1 VKDLAGRVAV
11 VTGGA
16 SGIGRGLA
24 ERFAAESMRVVVADI
39 EEPPLQETVQ
49 SIRARGG
56 EAAAVTCDVSSWSS
70 VEALRDACTAAFG
83 PADVLCNNAGVAA
96 TGAVSELSIRSW
108 EWCLG
113 VNLWG
118 VIHGCRAFL
127 PAMIE
132 RGSGHIV
139 NTASILGH
147 LTSGGLGPYN
157 VSKHGVVALSETLH
171 AEMQADGTGVGV
183 TCLCPGLVSTN
194 ILDSERN
201 RPERLQDQSGVAGSW
216 DSDAVAGSAESE
228 TRAAIRDLYAQA
240 LRPSAV
246 ADMVVRAVQDNELW
260 LFTDRDF
267 DSAIAARHRDIEARR
282 TPDGAASLGSALLE
296 AERTPDGQS
305 RPGEAS
311 SEAVGNVAGDRAARE
326 RSEREPATFEDSP

>member
-1 VKDLAGRVAV
+1 MKDLAGRVAV
-11 VTGGA
+11 VTGAA

-39 EEPPLQETVQ
+39 EEPPLHETVQ
-49 SIRARGG
+49 SIRDAGG
-56 EAAAVTCDVSSWSS
+56 EAVAVVCDVSSWPS
-70 VEALRDACTAAFG
+70 VEALRDACTRAYG

-96 TGAVSELSIRSW
+96 TGPVSELSITSW

-127 PAMIE
+127 PSMVR

-147 LTSGGLGPYN
+147 ITSGGLGPYN

-171 AEMQADGTGVGV
+171 AEMLADGTGVGV

-201 RPERLQDQSGVAGSW
+201 RPEHLQDQHGAAGMW

-240 LRPSAV
+240 LRPPAV
-246 ADMVVRAVQDNELW
+246 ADMVVRAIRAGQFW

-267 DSAIAARHRDIEARR
+267 DAAIAARHRDIEARQ
-282 TPDGAASLGSALLE
+282 TPDSAASLGSAL
-296 AERTPDGQS
+296 
-305 RPGEAS
+305 
-311 SEAVGNVAGDRAARE
+311 
-326 RSEREPATFEDSP
+326 FEDESP

>member
-1 VKDLAGRVAV
+1 MRDLAGRVAV

-16 SGIGRGLA
+16 SGIGRGMA

-39 EEPPLQETVQ
+39 EEPPLHEAVR
-49 SIRARGG
+49 SIEAAGG
-56 EAAAVTCDVSSWSS
+56 EAVAVVCDVSSWPS
-70 VEALRDACTAAFG
+70 VEALRDACTDAFG

-96 TGAVSELSIRSW
+96 TGTTAELSLKSW

-127 PAMIE
+127 GAMIE

-139 NTASILGH
+139 NTASVLGH
-147 LTSGGLGPYN
+147 LTSAGIGPYN
-157 VSKHGVVALSETLH
+157 VSKHGVVAFSETLH
-171 AEMQADGTGVGV
+171 AEMLAEETGVGV

-201 RPERLQDQSGVAGSW
+201 RPEHLQDRPGIDGVW
-216 DSDAVAGSAESE
+216 DSDLVAGDAESE
-228 TRAAIRDLYAQA
+228 TRAAIRDLYTQA

-246 ADMVVRAVQDNELW
+246 ADLVVRAIRAREFW
-260 LFTDRDF
+260 LFTDGDF
-267 DSAIAARHRDIEARR
+267 DAAIAARHRDIEARR
-282 TPDGAASLGSALLE
+282 TPPGPASLASALLE
-296 AERTPDGQS
+296 DQ
-305 RPGEAS
+305 S
-311 SEAVGNVAGDRAARE
+311 SE
-326 RSEREPATFEDSP
+326 

>member
-1 VKDLAGRVAV
+1 MKDLAGRVAV

-16 SGIGRGLA
+16 SGMGRGMA

-39 EEPPLQETVQ
+39 EEPPLNETVDA
-49 SIRARGG
+49 IRAAGG
-56 EAAAVTCDVSSWSS
+56 EAVGVVCDVSSWPS
-70 VEALRDACTAAFG
+70 VEALRDACTDAYG

-96 TGAVSELSIRSW
+96 TGTMSELSLKSW

-127 PAMIE
+127 GAMVE

-139 NTASILGH
+139 NTASVLGH
-147 LTSGGLGPYN
+147 ITSAGIGPYN

-171 AEMQADGTGVGV
+171 AEMLAEATGVGV

-201 RPERLQDQSGVAGSW
+201 RPERLQDRPGVDGAWGSDLVAG
-216 DSDAVAGSAESE
+216 GAESE
-228 TRAAIRDLYAQA
+228 ARAAIRDLYAQA
-240 LRPSAV
+240 LDPSVV
-246 ADMVVRAVQDNELW
+246 AGQVVEAIRDGQLW
-260 LFTDRDF
+260 LFTDHDF
-267 DSAIAARHRDIEARR
+267 DGAIAARHRDIEARR
-282 TPDGAASLGSALLE
+282 TPGAPASLAAALLDD
-296 AERTPDGQS
+296 T
-305 RPGEAS
+305 
-311 SEAVGNVAGDRAARE
+311 
-326 RSEREPATFEDSP
+326 

>member
-1 VKDLAGRVAV
+1 MKDLAGRVAV

-16 SGIGRGLA
+16 SGIGRGMA

-39 EEPPLQETVQ
+39 EEPPLHETVRA
-49 SIRARGG
+49 IRSAGG
-56 EAAAVTCDVSSWSS
+56 EAMAVVCDVASWPS
-70 VEALRDACTAAFG
+70 VQALRDAVVEAYG

-96 TGAVSELSIRSW
+96 TGTMAELSLKSW

-127 PAMIE
+127 GAMIE

-147 LTSGGLGPYN
+147 LSSAGLGPYN
-157 VSKHGVVALSETLH
+157 VSKHGVVAISETLH
-171 AEMQADGTGVGV
+171 AEMLAESTGVGV
-183 TCLCPGLVSTN
+183 TCLCPGLVSTK

-201 RPERLQDQSGVAGSW
+201 RPEHLRDHPGVDGAW
-216 DSDAVAGSAESE
+216 DSDVVVGGAASKA
-228 TRAAIRDLYAQA
+228 RAAMRDLYAQS
-240 LRPSAV
+240 LRPSEV
-246 ADMVVRAVQDNELW
+246 ADMVVRAILAEELW

-267 DSAIAARHRDIEARR
+267 DAALAARHRDIEARR
-282 TPDGAASLGSALLE
+282 TPGSAASIVAALLE
-296 AERTPDGQS
+296 EHGH
-305 RPGEAS
+305 
-311 SEAVGNVAGDRAARE
+311 
-326 RSEREPATFEDSP
+326 

>member
-1 VKDLAGRVAV
+1 MRDLAGRVAV

-24 ERFAAESMRVVVADI
+24 ERFAAESMRVVVADV
-39 EEPPLQETVQ
+39 EEPPLHETVQ
-49 SIRARGG
+49 AIRAGGG
-56 EAAAVTCDVSSWSS
+56 EATAVVCDVSEWPS
-70 VEALRDACTAAFG
+70 VEALRDACNDAYG

-96 TGAVSELSIRSW
+96 TGAVSELSIKSW

-127 PAMIE
+127 PAMVE

-139 NTASILGH
+139 NTASVLGH
-147 LTSGGLGPYN
+147 LTSAGLGPYN

-171 AEMQADGTGVGV
+171 AEMMADQTGVGV

-201 RPERLQDQSGVAGSW
+201 RPEHLRDHPDIDGVW
-216 DSDAVAGSAESE
+216 DSDLVAGDVESE
-228 TRAAIRDLYAQA
+228 TRAAMRDLYTQA
-240 LRPSAV
+240 LRPSPV
-246 ADMVVRAVQDNELW
+246 ADMVVRAIRAGEFW
-260 LFTDRDF
+260 LFTDGDF
-267 DSAIAARHRDIEARR
+267 DTAIAARHRSIEDRR
-282 TPDGAASLGSALLE
+282 TPGSATSLASALLE
-296 AERTPDGQS
+296 D
-305 RPGEAS
+305 S
-311 SEAVGNVAGDRAARE
+311 S
-326 RSEREPATFEDSP
+326 P

>member
-1 VKDLAGRVAV
+1 MKDLAGRVAV

-16 SGIGRGLA
+16 SGIGRGMA
-24 ERFAAESMRVVVADI
+24 ERFAAESMRVVVADV
-39 EEPPLQETVQ
+39 EEPPLDETVQ
-49 SIRARGG
+49 SIRDAGG
-56 EAAAVTCDVSSWSS
+56 EAIAVVCDVSQWPS
-70 VEALRDACTAAFG
+70 VEALRDACNDAYG

-96 TGAVSELSIRSW
+96 TGPVSELSLKSW

-127 PAMIE
+127 GAMIE

-139 NTASILGH
+139 NTASVLGH
-147 LTSGGLGPYN
+147 ITSAGIGPYN
-157 VSKHGVVALSETLH
+157 VSKHGVVALSETLQ
-171 AEMQADGTGVGV
+171 AEMLAEQTGVGV

-201 RPERLQDQSGVAGSW
+201 RPESLRDRPGVVGTW
-216 DSDAVAGSAESE
+216 DSDLVAGDEESE

-240 LRPSAV
+240 LPPPAV
-246 ADMVVRAVQDNELW
+246 ADMVVRAIRGGDFW

-267 DSAIAARHRDIEARR
+267 DTAVAARHRDIEARR
-282 TPDGAASLGSALLE
+282 TPGSAASLASALLE
-296 AERTPDGQS
+296 A
-305 RPGEAS
+305 GE
-311 SEAVGNVAGDRAARE
+311 
-326 RSEREPATFEDSP
+326 

>member
-1 VKDLAGRVAV
+1 MKDLAGRVAV

-16 SGIGRGLA
+16 SGIGRGMA

-39 EEPPLQETVQ
+39 EEPPLHETVRA
-49 SIRARGG
+49 IRSAGG
-56 EAAAVTCDVSSWSS
+56 EAMAVVCDVASWPS
-70 VEALRDACTAAFG
+70 VQALRDAVVEAYG

-96 TGAVSELSIRSW
+96 TGTMAELSLKSW

-127 PAMIE
+127 GAMIE

-147 LTSGGLGPYN
+147 LSSAGLGPYN
-157 VSKHGVVALSETLH
+157 VSKHGVVAISETLH
-171 AEMQADGTGVGV
+171 AEMLAEGTGVGV
-183 TCLCPGLVSTN
+183 TCLCPGLVSTK

-201 RPERLQDQSGVAGSW
+201 RPEHLRDHPGVDGAW
-216 DSDAVAGSAESE
+216 DSDVVVGGAPSE
-228 TRAAIRDLYAQA
+228 ARAAMRDLYAQS
-240 LRPSAV
+240 LRPSEV
-246 ADMVVRAVQDNELW
+246 ADMVVRAILAEELW

-267 DSAIAARHRDIEARR
+267 DAALAARHRDIEARR
-282 TPDGAASLGSALLE
+282 TPGSAASIVAALLE
-296 AERTPDGQS
+296 EHGH
-305 RPGEAS
+305 
-311 SEAVGNVAGDRAARE
+311 
-326 RSEREPATFEDSP
+326 

>member
-1 VKDLAGRVAV
+1 MKDLAGRVAV

-24 ERFAAESMRVVVADI
+24 ERFAAESMSVVVADI
-39 EEPPLQETVQ
+39 EEPPLHGTVDA
-49 SIRARGG
+49 IRAAGG
-56 EAAAVTCDVSSWSS
+56 EALAVVCDVSSWPS
-70 VEALRDACTAAFG
+70 VEALRNTVVETYG

-96 TGAVSELSIRSW
+96 TGTVSELSLESW

-127 PAMIE
+127 DAMIE

-139 NTASILGH
+139 NTASVLGH
-147 LTSGGLGPYN
+147 ITSAGLGPYN
-157 VSKHGVVALSETLH
+157 VSKHGVVAFSETLH
-171 AEMQADGTGVGV
+171 AEMLVESTGVGV

-201 RPERLQDQSGVAGSW
+201 RPERLRDHPGVDGTW
-216 DSDAVAGSAESE
+216 DSDMVAGDAESD

-246 ADMVVRAVQDNELW
+246 ADLVVRAIGAEQLW
-260 LFTDRDF
+260 LFTDGDF
-267 DSAIAARHRDIEARR
+267 DEAIAARHRDIEARR
-282 TPDGAASLGSALLE
+282 TPATPASLAAALLE
-296 AERTPDGQS
+296 EH
-305 RPGEAS
+305 
-311 SEAVGNVAGDRAARE
+311 
-326 RSEREPATFEDSP
+326 SP

>member
-1 VKDLAGRVAV
+1 MKDLAGRVAV

-16 SGIGRGLA
+16 SGIGRGMA

-39 EEPPLQETVQ
+39 EEPPLHETVRA
-49 SIRARGG
+49 IRSAGG
-56 EAAAVTCDVSSWSS
+56 EAMAVVCDVASWPS
-70 VEALRDACTAAFG
+70 VQALRDAVVEAYG

-96 TGAVSELSIRSW
+96 TGTMAELSLKSW

-127 PAMIE
+127 GAMIE

-147 LTSGGLGPYN
+147 LSSAGLGPYN
-157 VSKHGVVALSETLH
+157 VSKHGVVAISETLH
-171 AEMQADGTGVGV
+171 AEMLAEGAGVGV
-183 TCLCPGLVSTN
+183 TCLCPGLVSTK

-201 RPERLQDQSGVAGSW
+201 RPEHLRDHPGVDGAW
-216 DSDAVAGSAESE
+216 DSDVVVGGAASE
-228 TRAAIRDLYAQA
+228 ARAAMRDLYAQSQ
-240 LRPSAV
+240 RPSEV
-246 ADMVVRAVQDNELW
+246 ADMVVLAILAEELW

-267 DSAIAARHRDIEARR
+267 DAALAARHRDIEARR
-282 TPDGAASLGSALLE
+282 TPGSAASIVAALLE
-296 AERTPDGQS
+296 EHGH
-305 RPGEAS
+305 
-311 SEAVGNVAGDRAARE
+311 
-326 RSEREPATFEDSP
+326 

>member
-1 VKDLAGRVAV
+1 MDGLAGRVAV

-16 SGIGRGLA
+16 SGIGRALA
-24 ERFAAESMRVVVADI
+24 RRFAAESMMVVVADV
-39 EEPPLQETVQ
+39 EEPPLHETVTG
-49 SIRARGG
+49 ITADGG
-56 EAAAVTCDVSSWSS
+56 EAAGVVCDVSSWPS
-70 VEALRDACTAAFG
+70 VEALREACVEAFG

-96 TGAVSELSIRSW
+96 TGVVAELSLESW

-132 RGSGHIV
+132 RGSGHVV

-147 LTSGGLGPYN
+147 ISSSGLAPYN

-171 AEMQADGTGVGV
+171 AEMLTAGTGVGV

-201 RPERLQDQSGVAGSW
+201 RPEWLLDGTGDGSW
-216 DSDAVAGSAESE
+216 DSGAVAVGADDDA
-228 TRAAIRDLYAQA
+228 RAAVRELYSHA
-240 LRPSAV
+240 LEPAAV
-246 ADMVVRAVQDNELW
+246 ADMVVRAILADQFW
-260 LFTDRDF
+260 LFTDGDF
-267 DSAIAARHRDIEARR
+267 DAALAARHRDIEARR
-282 TPDGAASLGSALLE
+282 RPGSPSSIVSVLLE
-296 AERTPDGQS
+296 ERG
-305 RPGEAS
+305 A
-311 SEAVGNVAGDRAARE
+311 
-326 RSEREPATFEDSP
+326 

>member
-1 VKDLAGRVAV
+1 MKDLAGRVAV

-16 SGIGRGLA
+16 SGIGRGMA

-39 EEPPLQETVQ
+39 EEPPMHETVQ
-49 SIRARGG
+49 AIRAGGG
-56 EAAAVTCDVSSWSS
+56 EAIAVACDVSSWPS
-70 VEALRDACTAAFG
+70 VEALRDACTDAYG
-83 PADVLCNNAGVAA
+83 PADVLCNNAGVAP
-96 TGAVSELSIRSW
+96 TGTTAELSVETW

-118 VIHGCRAFL
+118 VIFGCRAFL
-127 PAMIE
+127 DAMIE

-147 LTSGGLGPYN
+147 LCSAGLGPYN

-171 AEMQADGTGVGV
+171 AEMLAESTGVGV

-194 ILDSERN
+194 IMDSARN
-201 RPERLQDQSGVAGSW
+201 RPERLQDPPGADGGW
-216 DSDAVAGSAESE
+216 NSDAVAGDPESE
-228 TRAAIRDLYAQA
+228 ARAAIRDLYAQA

-246 ADMVVRAVQDNELW
+246 AGMVVRAILEDTLW

-267 DSAIAARHRDIEARR
+267 DAPIAARHRDIEARR
-282 TPDGAASLGSALLE
+282 TPECPRVPLLG
-296 AERTPDGQS
+296 P
-305 RPGEAS
+305 
-311 SEAVGNVAGDRAARE
+311 AGGPQPMRIPAPSGRDRL
-326 RSEREPATFEDSP
+326 

>member
-16 SGIGRGLA
+16 SGMGRGMA

-39 EEPPLQETVQ
+39 EEPPLHDTVDA
-49 SIRARGG
+49 ITAAGG
-56 EAAAVTCDVSSWSS
+56 EAAAVVCDVSSWSS
-70 VEALRDACTAAFG
+70 VEALRDACTDAYG

-96 TGAVSELSIRSW
+96 TGTVAELSLKSW

-127 PAMIE
+127 DSMIE

-139 NTASILGH
+139 NTASVLGH
-147 LTSGGLGPYN
+147 LTSGGIGPYN
-157 VSKHGVVALSETLH
+157 VSKHGVVAFSETLH
-171 AEMQADGTGVGV
+171 AEMLADGTGVGV

-201 RPERLQDQSGVAGSW
+201 RPERLQDHPGVDGTW
-216 DSDAVAGSAESE
+216 DSDLVAGDAGSE
-228 TRAAIRDLYAQA
+228 MRAAMRDLYAQA
-240 LRPSAV
+240 LAPSAV
-246 ADMVVRAVQDNELW
+246 ADMVVRAILAGEFW

-267 DSAIAARHRDIEARR
+267 DSAIADRHRDIEARR
-282 TPDGAASLGSALLE
+282 TPDRAASLGSALLE
-296 AERTPDGQS
+296 SERTVDGQHGFEGT
-305 RPGEAS
+305 P
-311 SEAVGNVAGDRAARE
+311 SEAVARAARE
-326 RSEREPATFEDSP
+326 RSEQEREAMEPE